1 MSQDKVVMTLEERNQ
16 LVALVA
22 KRAGV
27 LGSVERENLLETIG
41 MHELVLDLSMSGS
54 ANTFAQELVRKLQGK
69 GRLESTGQPALVSLL
84 RELRQLVK
92 GHADELTFV
101 EGLLHPYR
109 EIGQRGRKLNLFISY
124 RRKAWPFTQSLARD
138 LAQAINAD
146 IFVDIDSIDEA
157 NFEQSILRHLRAADA
172 LLLVISEDTFSDR
185 IHNKDD
191 WVRRELEIALLLD
204 KPIILISIDDKLP
217 PATDELPSS
226 LGELPKMQAIF
237 FYPRYWQA
245 AIDEL
250 AAFLVTVTTAK
261 PTIRRSTMTALGAP
275 APASVSPSA
284 SADEVEQSE
293 VAPGAAPTPSEIFF
307 EAQRELEAANF
318 DKAIFLLEKLS
329 QTGFSPRF
337 VNIADKL
344 AEARA
349 LYERALELTETRE
362 EYRWIADLADHK
374 YTLSDA
380 RRAWRIF
387 QEDNPFFR
395 EDDADLTSRLALRAD
410 VTATAK
416 QRELLDVMLDSNVSP
431 PERAEAGRKLAQIG
445 DPRMGV
451 GLDVDQLPLMA
462 WIPLPAATLTVG
474 GAKEARNPRE
484 GKQVSVGAFKIAKY
498 PITNAQYAK
507 FVEAGGY
514 RNARYWEEA
523 REAGHWNRGT
533 LDVYRWTGTEWVA
546 EQRRGPA
553 NYGAKFDV
561 GNAPRVG
568 VSWYEA
574 VAFCRWLTEQERAQ
588 GWLSTDE
595 EIRLP
600 TEDEWEY
607 AARGTE
613 GRIYPW
619 GGSEYESGRANI
631 DEQHNKDGLYYLK
644 QTSAVGI
651 YPQGDTPEGI
661 SDMSGNVWEWTGSNY
676 QEGEVDITRLRGG
689 SWVVD
694 PRSARAASRGGINPR
709 FRYHNFGFRVLLAP
723 LSRADR

>member
-1 MSQDKVVMTLEERNQ
+1 
-16 LVALVA
+16 
-22 KRAGV
+22 
-27 LGSVERENLLETIG
+27 

-124 RRKAWPFTQSLARD
+124 RRKSWPFTQSLARD

-191 WVRRELEIALLLD
+191 WVRRELEIALSLD
-204 KPIILISIDDKLP
+204 KPIILVALDGRLP
-217 PATDELPSS
+217 PATDKLPAS
-226 LGELPKMQAIF
+226 LHELPKMQAIF
-237 FYPRYWQA
+237 FYPDYWQP
-245 AIDEL
+245 AIDKL
-250 AAFLVTVTTAK
+250 AAFLATVTTAK
-261 PTIRRSTMTALGAP
+261 PTTRRSTMTA
-275 APASVSPSA
+275 PSGTA
-284 SADEVEQSE
+284 AKDVMRTISADEVEQTDAVPIE
-293 VAPGAAPTPSEIFF
+293 DPSPSKTFF
-307 EAQRELEAANF
+307 EALRALETENF
-318 DKAIFLLEKLS
+318 DKAIFLLEELSRVGFRVPHVSIANKL
-329 QTGFSPRF
+329 T
-337 VNIADKL
+337 
-344 AEARA
+344 EAKSLQQRS
-349 LYERALELTETRE
+349 LELEVQRQ
-362 EYRWIADLADHK
+362 EYRWIANLADHR
-374 YTLSDA
+374 YAVPEA
-380 RRAWRIF
+380 RRAWQAFREAYPF
-387 QEDNPFFR
+387 YQEDNENLR
-395 EDDADLTSRLALRAD
+395 QRLARQPFLEP
-410 VTATAK
+410 TAEQQTLLNM
-416 QRELLDVMLDSNVSP
+416 LLDPNVPP

-451 GLDVDQLPLMA
+451 GLDVDQLPMMA

-474 GAKEARNPRE
+474 GDKEAWNPRE

-498 PITNAQYAK
+498 PITNAQYAR
-507 FVEAGGY
+507 FVEAGSY
-514 RNARYWEEA
+514 RDARYWEEA
-523 REAGHWNRGT
+523 REAGHWNRGI
-533 LDVYRWTGTEWVA
+533 LDVYRWTGTEWAV

-631 DEQHNKDGLYYLK
+631 DERHNKDGPYYLQ

-676 QEGEVDITRLRGG
+676 EEGKVYITLRGG
-689 SWVVD
+689 SWFHG
-694 PRSARAASRGGINPR
+694 PRSARAAARDGANPR
-709 FRYHNFGFRVLLAP
+709 SRYDNVGFRVILAP